1 MEDLSNS
8 QYQILSFKYNYYKN
22 LYESELQRRNQ
33 LSDKQNGV
41 ITILLALASAFV
53 YMITHISFNINNI
66 IPFYEE
72 NGMSKTLFHGVF
84 LYGMVIWFSFLLIS
98 VFINFKLCFMK
109 YKSSR
114 INPEEAQMFITK
126 TETNL
131 EQYAEDDLYYHV
143 LEELSSQYAI
153 AAKSF
158 YKETNE
164 KMKHLNK
171 IYQNIWLSII
181 PLGISFAIL
190 LTL

>member
-1 MEDLSNS
+1 
-8 QYQILSFKYNYYKN
+8 
-22 LYESELQRRNQ
+22 
-33 LSDKQNGV
+33 
-41 ITILLALASAFV
+41 
-53 YMITHISFNINNI
+53 
-66 IPFYEE
+66 
-72 NGMSKTLFHGVF
+72 
-84 LYGMVIWFSFLLIS
+84 
-98 VFINFKLCFMK
+98 MK